1 MQEPAPISRTSIEAA
16 ANEGKI
22 GSTRDRPNR
31 ASFTKRSYIT
41 SFGKI
46 SEQNRTRS
54 TSDRPE
60 GAEEIFESIIRRHAS
75 TPSND
80 PRYRVGP
87 PYLRFPAVSIRC
99 AYTVALPQAQAAGPN
114 Y

>member
-1 MQEPAPISRTSIEAA
+1 MQEPAPISRTSIDP

-22 GSTRDRPNR
+22 GTTRDRPNR
-31 ASFTKRSYIT
+31 ASFTKRSYIG

-60 GAEEIFESIIRRHAS
+60 DAEEIFKSIIRWHAS

-80 PRYRVGP
+80 PRYLVGP
-87 PYLRFPAVSIRC
+87 PYLPFPAVSIRC
-99 AYTVALPQAQAAGPN
+99 ARIPDAEAS
-114 Y
+114 